1 MMGHFRQSMAWLH
14 TWTGLVLG
22 WLLFFMFVTGT
33 AGYFDTEIDRW
44 MQPEL
49 PVAPATIDAQHSVR
63 VAQAFLEDHAHDKSR
78 WFINL
83 PLDRNDPYL
92 SVFWQQERAQGGHG
106 MHADRVVL
114 DAHTGTPLAA
124 RDTSGGQ
131 QLYRMH
137 WKLHYLPEA
146 AGQWIVGVATMFM
159 LVALIT
165 GIVVHKKFL
174 ADFFTFRPG
183 KGVRSWLDAHNAASV
198 ISLPFQL
205 MITYS
210 GLIFLM
216 TVYMPLIVATFYG
229 GGDEGQRAFR
239 DELTARP
246 ALARPARTPA
256 PLMPLDRI
264 VADAQ
269 LRWGEERIGALDV
282 RSPYDAHARVIVR
295 GDVAASPLRAAPSL
309 VYDGVSG
316 ELLAEQ
322 GARESVAKSTR
333 DLLLGLHEGLFAGT
347 VLRWLY
353 FLSGLLGCA
362 MIGTGLVLW
371 SVKRRQREV
380 RQGGFAHP
388 GLWLVERLNVATL
401 VGLPVGIAAYFW
413 ANRLLPLELVERAAW
428 EVHILF
434 LTWAAMAA
442 HAAFRPVWHAWREQ
456 LGLASAAY
464 GLLPLL
470 NALTTERHLG
480 YSLAVGDWVLA
491 GFDLTM
497 LGLGVSFALGAYA
510 LDRRQRCAAA
520 RPAVAPS
527 APPACAVDG
536 RVEETA

>member
-33 AGYFDTEIDRW
+33 TGYFDTEVDRW

-49 PVAPATIDAQHSVR
+49 PVAPAAADAQQSVR
-63 VAQAFLEDHAHDKSR
+63 VAQAFLEDHAREKSR

-83 PLDRNDPYL
+83 PGDRHDLYL
-92 SVFWQQERAQGGHG
+92 SVFWQQGRAQGGHG
-106 MHADRVVL
+106 MHAHRVVL
-114 DAHTGTPLAA
+114 DAHNGTPLEA
-124 RDTSGGQ
+124 RDTGGGQ

-165 GIVVHKKFL
+165 GIVVHKKFF

-183 KGVRSWLDAHNAASV
+183 KGQRSWLDAHNAASV

-210 GLIFLM
+210 GLVFLM
-216 TVYMPLIVATFYG
+216 TVYMPLIVAAFYG

-246 ALARPARTPA
+246 ALVQPARTPA
-256 PLMPLDRI
+256 ALMPLERI

-269 LRWGEERIGALDV
+269 MRWGEERIAALDV
-282 RSPYDAHARVIVR
+282 RNPHDVHARVIVR

-322 GARESVAKSTR
+322 GARESGAKATR
-333 DLLLGLHEGLFAGT
+333 DLLLGLHEGLFAGP

-371 SVKRRQREV
+371 TVKRRQREA
-380 RQGGFAHP
+380 RQGGFAHS
-388 GLWLVERLNVATL
+388 GLQLVERLNVATL

-413 ANRLLPLELVERAAW
+413 ANRLLPVEFAERAAW
-428 EVHILF
+428 EVHVLF

-442 HAAFRPVWHAWREQ
+442 HAALRPLARAWHEQ

-480 YSLAVGDWVLA
+480 HSLAVGDWVFA

-497 LGLGVSFALGAYA
+497 LGLGVLFALGAYA
-510 LDRRQRCAAA
+510 LDRRRRCAAA
-520 RPAVAPS
+520 RPAIEPAAPS
-527 APPACAVDG
+527 ARAVG
-536 RVEETA
+536 TRVEETA